1 MAGTMYSVTLTG
13 KVRAGRD
20 APAVWAR
27 VAQLLRLDATAFRER
42 VLERLPV
49 TLKAVA
55 YEEARR
61 QQEALASSGADV
73 MLLDE
78 DKSPRLWI
86 RIDRATRG
94 PLSMTYARRVLR
106 EGGLPGSTHACLQ
119 DGREWHSLEMLVKQH
134 APPPAP
140 PVPARTNAADTAAPE
155 RIRGE
160 WPGWVLGAIVVAA
173 SLGLVG
179 LLVALIGVP
188 AWRDHVIREQVVQGA
203 HRADRPRA
211 AVAEYLRAHG
221 MPPADNA
228 AAGLATASSLRGPY
242 VASVTVDHGDVTVHF
257 GGQAADRVRDRRLLF
272 SPVLHAGRVTWTCVS
287 PDLPHRVLPRWC
299 RH

>member
-1 MAGTMYSVTLTG
+1 MAGSMYSVTLTG

-20 APAVWAR
+20 APTVWAR

-49 TLKAVA
+49 TLKAVT

-61 QQEALASSGADV
+61 QQEALVSSGADV
-73 MLLDE
+73 KLLDE
-78 DKSPRLWI
+78 DRFPRLWI
-86 RIDRATRG
+86 RIDGSTRG
-94 PLSMTYARRVLR
+94 PLSMAYARRALR
-106 EGGLPGSTHACLQ
+106 EGELSGVIPGCLQ
-119 DGREWHSLEMLVKQH
+119 GGREWRPLEELVKQH

-140 PVPARTNAADTAAPE
+140 PVPARTHAADTPVPQ
-155 RIRGE
+155 RIRAG

-173 SLGLVG
+173 SLALIGVV
-179 LLVALIGVP
+179 VALIGVP
-188 AWRDHVIREQVVQGA
+188 AWRDHVMREQVDRGA

-211 AVAEYLRAHG
+211 AVAGYLRAHG
-221 MPPADNA
+221 VPPVDNA
-228 AAGLATASSLRGPY
+228 AAGLAPASSLRGPY
-242 VASVTVDHGDVTVHF
+242 VASVTVDHGDVTVHY
-257 GGQAADRVRDRRLLF
+257 GGQAVDRVRDRRLLF